1 MTIIKTEVIMQDSK
15 ATPHRAHS
23 LISLNLILEYSYMY
37 ILNITVITLSEAKVL
52 LFYFLNRLQ
61 DTQQLTSSYV

>member
-1 MTIIKTEVIMQDSK
+1 MQDSK

-61 DTQQLTSSYV
+61 VKARYTTVDQ

>member
-1 MTIIKTEVIMQDSK
+1 MQDSK

-23 LISLNLILEYSYMY
+23 LISLNLILEYSY
-37 ILNITVITLSEAKVL
+37 ILNTKVITLSEAKVL

-61 DTQQLTSSYV
+61 VKARYTTVDQ